1 MHHAPINKK
10 LVHLITDTP
19 LTNMNVL
26 NVIKYEYPCRTRV
39 PRPPVLVPLG
49 GS

>member
-19 LTNMNVL
+19 LTNMNIR

-39 PRPPVLVPLG
+39 PRPPVWVPLG